1 MISIYKHGDVGISSN
16 LIGSLFLTNGKC
28 PPPGRWIMKQWPA
41 CVNSR
46 FAEVTEKD
54 ILRMQDITIPND
66 TKKATEL
73 GINVFRDKQ
82 CFNTKFTH
90 ISSGFFPDLTD
101 CKASLMS
108 LSSNNNCLST
118 GPFQSPIQV
127 NSISIEQNVSVQEN
141 LNVTISR

>member
-1 MISIYKHGDVGISSN
+1 
-16 LIGSLFLTNGKC
+16 
-28 PPPGRWIMKQWPA
+28 MKQWPA

-66 TKKATEL
+66 TKKATKL
-73 GINVFRDKQ
+73 GIKVFRDKQ